1 MSDNDVAIVGI
12 GELPHG
18 RMAGVTP
25 MALHERLALL
35 ALADAGLTL
44 ADVDA
49 VLTLSPRSDPYLIH
63 ATAFAEYLGIAPP
76 VALTLEGGG
85 AAPAIMVD
93 LARNLINGG
102 SASTVLIVS
111 ADMPLSVV
119 SRDAYVNT
127 LADAG
132 PVHPDIERPFGPSVP
147 SLFGMVA
154 RAYMHE
160 FGATDVDLAAP
171 ALHDR
176 AAARTHPNA
185 HMRGAMDIAS
195 YRASPMIA
203 DPLRLLDCSP
213 VSDGGAAVVVT
224 AMERARDAR
233 GKPVRVLGAGF
244 SMAHLHLSAATSLTR
259 FGAGEALDR
268 ALSFAGLARPDID
281 IALVYDCFTIALLV
295 NVEDL
300 GFADK
305 GEAGGAFRSGAFARG
320 GRLPINTHGG
330 LLSHGYPGRAA
341 GIGNLIEAVVQLR
354 GDAGDRQVPDAKVT
368 LTHGMGGLFATH
380 GVLLLGAA

>member
-1 MSDNDVAIVGI
+1 MKDAAIVGI
-12 GELPHG
+12 AELPHG
-18 RMAGVTP
+18 RMTGVTP
-25 MALHERLALL
+25 MALHERLARG
-35 ALADAGLTL
+35 ALDDAGLTL
-44 ADVDA
+44 RDVDA
-49 VLTLSPRSDPYLIH
+49 VLTLSPRSDSYLIH
-63 ATAFAEYLGIAPP
+63 AAALAEYLGIAPP

-93 LARNLINGG
+93 LARTMIAGG
-102 SASTVLIVS
+102 SATTVLIVS

-119 SRDAYVNT
+119 SRNAYVQT

-154 RAYMHE
+154 RAYMQE
-160 FGATDVDLAAP
+160 FGATDEDLAAV

-176 AAARTHPNA
+176 AAASGHPNA
-185 HMRGAMDIAS
+185 HMRAAMDLAS
-195 YRASPMIA
+195 YRASPMVA

-224 AMERARDAR
+224 SMERARDLR
-233 GKPVRVLGAGF
+233 STPVRVLGAGF
-244 SMAHLHLSAATSLTR
+244 AMTHLHLSAAASLTR
-259 FGAGEALDR
+259 FGAGAALER
-268 ALSFAGLARPDID
+268 ALGFAGLAHSDID
-281 IALVYDCFTIALLV
+281 VALVYDCFSIALLI

-300 GFADK
+300 GFAAK
-305 GEAGGAFRSGAFARG
+305 GEAGAAFRTGAFARS
-320 GRLPINTHGG
+320 GRLPVNTHGG

-341 GIGNLIEAVVQLR
+341 GIGNLVEAVVQLR
-354 GDAGDRQVPDAKVT
+354 GDAGARQVPGAKVT

-380 GVLLLGAA
+380 GVLLLGQA